1 MTKEEAS
8 RRYRIPSHVLD
19 EYESWGL
26 CGAVKKVMGVWQ
38 YDDEDLE
45 RLSTIMTLHD
55 IGFTAEEVETYM
67 RLLLEQPDSDGQ
79 RLTMTQLLNDFLSG
93 SAAWG
98 VLLTLAACGTTD
110 AGNDAADEPKNDA
123 AADAADPD
131 PTGETP
137 ESTDGKVLVAYF
149 SATGHTR
156 TIAEYLQTA
165 LDADLYEIVPQEPY
179 TADDLDYNTDGCRA
193 NQEQHDD
200 LARPAISGSVE
211 DMDGYDV
218 VFIDWLTGQRFS
230 SGTSAADVQSW
241 ADSLGL

>member
-1 MTKEEAS
+1 M
-8 RRYRIPSHVLD
+8 
-19 EYESWGL
+19 
-26 CGAVKKVMGVWQ
+26 KK
-38 YDDEDLE
+38 LF
-45 RLSTIMTLHD
+45 S
-55 IGFTAEEVETYM
+55 
-67 RLLLEQPDSDGQ
+67 LLLA
-79 RLTMTQLLNDFLSG
+79 TAM
-93 SAAWG
+93 
-98 VLLTLAACGTTD
+98 LLTLAACGTTN

-123 AADAADPD
+123 AADAADPT

-149 SATGHTR
+149 SATGHTE

-218 VFIDWLTGQRFS
+218 VFIGYPIWWGQAPKIVYTFCTSGGSGIDGSLSGLQALTPDADWLTGQRFS

>member
-1 MTKEEAS
+1 M
-8 RRYRIPSHVLD
+8 
-19 EYESWGL
+19 
-26 CGAVKKVMGVWQ
+26 KKM
-38 YDDEDLE
+38 
-45 RLSTIMTLHD
+45 LS
-55 IGFTAEEVETYM
+55 
-67 RLLLEQPDSDGQ
+67 LLLA
-79 RLTMTQLLNDFLSG
+79 TAM
-93 SAAWG
+93 
-98 VLLTLAACGTTD
+98 LLTLAACGTTNV
-110 AGNDAADEPKNDA
+110 GNDAADEPKNDA
-123 AADAADPD
+123 AADAADPT
-131 PTGETP
+131 PTGKTP

-149 SATGHTR
+149 SATGHTE

-218 VFIDWLTGQRFS
+218 VFIGYPIWWGQAPRIVYTFLESYDFSGKIIVPFCTSGGSGIDGSLSGLQALTPDADWLTGQRFS

>member
-1 MTKEEAS
+1 M
-8 RRYRIPSHVLD
+8 
-19 EYESWGL
+19 
-26 CGAVKKVMGVWQ
+26 KKM
-38 YDDEDLE
+38 
-45 RLSTIMTLHD
+45 LS
-55 IGFTAEEVETYM
+55 
-67 RLLLEQPDSDGQ
+67 LLLA
-79 RLTMTQLLNDFLSG
+79 TAM
-93 SAAWG
+93 
-98 VLLTLAACGTTD
+98 LLTLAACGTTN

-123 AADAADPD
+123 AADAADPT

-137 ESTDGKVLVAYF
+137 ENTDGKVLVAYF

-218 VFIDWLTGQRFS
+218 VFIGYPIWWGQTPKIVYTFLESYDFSGKIIVPFCTSGGSGIDGSLSGLQALTPDADWLAGQCFS
-230 SGTSAADVQSW
+230 TSAGAVDVQSW